1 MRNIFKFSG
10 LSTAPV
16 YDPGNRLQY
25 VVEIT
30 KVLYIEPK
38 TDIFQFVAF
47 PAARQCV
54 CDHLI
59 IYSTSWFTQ
68 QNIISVLYS

>member
-25 VVEIT
+25 VGEIT

-54 CDHLI
+54 CVTILS
-59 IYSTSWFTQ
+59 YTSWFTQ